1 MAMMNIEIRELIQ
14 SIHDRPTQVVL
25 VVAGAGSR
33 GLADVLA
40 VSGASGTLLEALVPY
55 SKASFDAFLGHSVQ
69 NYAAAQSAR
78 LLAGR
83 AYTRAR
89 WLEPNN
95 LAVAGVACTAAI
107 ISDRAR
113 RGTHRAHV
121 ACWQAE
127 QLLEATLL
135 LQKGARDRIGEEA
148 LVSRLLLNMLA
159 QACGLKE
166 QLELGLL
173 DGDKLQ
179 VKRYEFIAQA
189 QALYDG
195 ECDYFGIQAHGQPV
209 ALDLFPPLIL
219 SGSFN
224 PLHDG
229 HLGMAEA
236 AHKLLEQPVAFELA
250 AKNVD
255 KPSLTPQTIL
265 QRMAQFAGRYTVL
278 ASHAPTYLQKSQLY
292 PGATFIVGY
301 DTAIRIL
308 EPRYYQHSYDNML
321 AALAQIRAQGCRFLV
336 AGRIDQGGTFNT
348 LADIEIPSPLVDL
361 FDAIPSDL
369 FRLDISS
376 SQLRAK
382 KQRGSR

>member
-33 GLADVLA
+33 ALADVLA

-55 SKASFDAFLGHSVQ
+55 SKASFDAFLGHSVE

-89 WLEPNN
+89 WLEPDN
-95 LAVAGVACTAAI
+95 LSVAGVACTAAI
-107 ISDRAR
+107 ISDRPR

-135 LQKGARDRIGEEA
+135 LQKGARDRDGEET
-148 LVSRLLLNMLA
+148 LVSHLLLNMLA
-159 QACGLKE
+159 QACGVTE

-173 DGDKLQ
+173 DGDELQ
-179 VKRYEFIAQA
+179 VKRYDFMAQA
-189 QALYDG
+189 QALYDE

-209 ALDLFPPLIL
+209 ALAARLPLIF
-219 SGSFN
+219 SGSFD

-236 AHKLLEQPVAFELA
+236 AHKLLEQPVTFELA

-255 KPSLTPQTIL
+255 KPSLAPQTIL

-278 ASHAPTYLQKSQLY
+278 ASHAPTYVQKSQLY

-308 EPRYYQHSYDNML
+308 NPRYYQHSYDKML

-336 AGRIDQGGTFNT
+336 AGRKDQSGSFRT
-348 LADIEIPSPLVDL
+348 LADMEIPSALVDL
-361 FDAIPSDL
+361 FDAIPADL

-376 SQLRAK
+376 SQLRAR

>member
-1 MAMMNIEIRELIQ
+1 MMNIEINELIQ
-14 SIHDRPTQVVL
+14 SIHDCPTQVML
-25 VVAGAGSR
+25 VVTGAGSR
-33 GLADVLA
+33 ALADVLA

-55 SKASFDAFLGHSVQ
+55 SKASFEAFLGHSVEK
-69 NYAAAQSAR
+69 YAAAQSAR

-89 WLEPNN
+89 WLEPDN

-107 ISDRAR
+107 ISDRPR

-135 LQKGARDRIGEEA
+135 LQKGARDRYGEEA

-159 QACGLKE
+159 QACGLTE

-173 DGDKLQ
+173 DGDQLQ
-179 VKRYEFIAQA
+179 VKHYEFVALA

-195 ECDYFGIQAHGQPV
+195 KCDYFGIQAHGQPC
-209 ALDLFPPLIL
+209 DLEITPPLIL

-236 AHKLLEQPVAFELA
+236 AETLLGKPVAFELA
-250 AKNVD
+250 ARNLD

-265 QRMAQFAGRYTVL
+265 QRIAQFAGRYTVL
-278 ASHAPTYLQKSQLY
+278 ASHAPTYVQKSQLY

-308 EPRYYQHSYDNML
+308 QPRYYQHSYDNML
-321 AALAQIRAQGCRFLV
+321 AALVHIRAQGCRFLV
-336 AGRIDQGGTFNT
+336 AGRKDEGGTFST
-348 LADIEIPSPLVDL
+348 LADIQIPNPLVDL
-361 FDAIPSDL
+361 FDAIPPDL

-382 KQRGSR
+382 NQRGSR